1 MFFLVKIAM
10 FSNVLVTGGTG
21 FLGGRLKKVKPDWNY
36 VSSRDYDLTDP
47 RGCQEMYEQIKPD
60 AVIHLA
66 AKVGGI
72 KENTTKQAD
81 FYYQN
86 VMINTNVIHS
96 AQKYGVK
103 RVLSALSTCSFP
115 DVIANYPFT
124 EKDILSGP
132 PAKSNLSYGLSKRAL
147 FVQSNSYR
155 EQYKLNYSCFC
166 PSNIYGPDDNFD
178 IDSSHFVPALVRK
191 IFSAPNGGN
200 IELWGSGQPLRQ
212 QMYVDDLAKIIPIL
226 LEKHNSD
233 VPLIVAPKENLSV
246 KSMVNIGLTVS
257 GKKVSPKFNGEY
269 EGQYRKDGCNKGLLK
284 LIGDFQFTTFEQGFR
299 KTYDWYEQKH

>member
-1 MFFLVKIAM
+1 MMFT
-10 FSNVLVTGGTG
+10 NVLVTGGTG
-21 FLGGRLKKVKPDWNY
+21 FLGSRLKKVKPDWNY
-36 VSSRDYDLTDP
+36 ISSKDYDLTDP
-47 RGCQEMYEQIKPD
+47 KSCQKMYEDIKPD

-72 KENTTKQAD
+72 KENTIKQAD

-86 VMINTNVIHS
+86 VMINTNVIHA

-103 RVLSALSTCSFP
+103 RTLSALSTCSFP
-115 DVIANYPFT
+115 AFNANYPFT

-155 EQYKLNYSCFC
+155 EQYGLNYSCFC

-178 IDSSHFVPALVRK
+178 IDSSHFVPALIKK
-191 IFSAPNGGN
+191 IFSAPNGSSV
-200 IELWGSGQPLRQ
+200 EFWGTGLPLRQ
-212 QMYVDDLAKIIPIL
+212 QMYVDDLTKIIPIL

-233 VPLIVAPKENLSV
+233 IPLIVAPKENLSI
-246 KSMVNIGLTVS
+246 KSMVDIGLTVS
-257 GKKVSPKFNGEY
+257 GKKVIPKFNGKY
-269 EGQYRKDGCNKGLLK
+269 EGQYRKDGCSKKLLG

-299 KTYDWYEQKH
+299 KTYDWYGQEH